1 MPLSNYIEW
10 FRGPNLNTTP
20 FSDSENLRIFY
31 EICNDNLLSLFERV
45 FPDFLFILVAFWR
58 LSSMGRT
65 DMLLDY
71 KE

>member
-1 MPLSNYIEW
+1 MVWDP
-10 FRGPNLNTTP
+10 PNLNTTP
-20 FSDSENLRIFY
+20 FLDLEENSRIFY
-31 EICNDNLLSLFERV
+31 EICNDNLLSLLERV